1 MKRRVNVLLVS
12 GLLAFVVVIFSIG
25 FAQPKAQA
33 DLGVEGI
40 YAYSCAC
47 DLPGVD
53 ALYMNK
59 ITVEVSAKI
68 KTRLDDS
75 EVIGTLKV
83 TYHDLMTG
91 RLETRTAMLQA
102 NLFRGRSSNV
112 VEMVSNAL
120 LIKKSVGVRAEVK
133 PAGAVS
139 GDPNPANNIKKEN
152 VCRVR
157 LL

>member
-1 MKRRVNVLLVS
+1 MKRIANILLIAC
-12 GLLAFVVVIFSIG
+12 LLAFAVIIFSIG
-25 FAQPKAQA
+25 FAQPKVQA

-59 ITVEVSAKI
+59 ITVEVSAKF
-68 KTRLDDS
+68 KARLDDS
-75 EVIGTLKV
+75 AVIGTLKV
-83 TYHDLMTG
+83 TYYDLMTG
-91 RLETRTAMLQA
+91 RLETRAVMLQA
-102 NLFRGRSSNV
+102 YLFRGRSSNV
-112 VEMVSNAL
+112 VEVVSSAV
-120 LIKKSVGVRAEVK
+120 LIKKSVGVRAEVQ
-133 PAGAVS
+133 ASGAIS
-139 GDPNPANNIKKEN
+139 SDPNPANNVKKEN

>member
-1 MKRRVNVLLVS
+1 MKRIANVLLVAS
-12 GLLAFVVVIFSIG
+12 LLAFVVIMLSIG
-25 FAQPKAQA
+25 FAQPKVQA

-53 ALYMNK
+53 ALYVNK
-59 ITVEVSAKI
+59 ITVEVSAKL
-68 KTRLDDS
+68 KVRVDDS
-75 EVIGTLKV
+75 AVIGNLKV

-102 NLFRGRSSNV
+102 YLFRGRSSNI
-112 VEMVSNAL
+112 VEMVSSAL
-120 LIKKSVGVRAEVK
+120 LIRKSVGITAEVQ

-139 GDPNPANNIKKEN
+139 SDPNPANNIKKEN